1 MKSSEAIGRN
11 EIAATERLIRPH
23 IRRTPVVEVS
33 GADFGLGVRRMSFKL
48 ELTQH
53 AGSFKTRGAFANL
66 LMRDVPAAGVVA
78 ASGGNHGAAVAYAAM
93 KRGVRAKIF
102 VPGISS
108 PAKIARIRDYGAD
121 LVVGGERY
129 DEALAA
135 SEAWAAQ
142 TGALAVHAFDQ
153 HETLLG
159 QGTVGL
165 ELEQQVA
172 DLDTLLVGV
181 GGGGLIAG
189 IAAWYARKVSV
200 IGVEPEAAPTLT
212 KALAAGA
219 PVDAEAGGIAAD
231 SLAPRR
237 VGERVFPIA
246 QRHVDRVVLVSDDA
260 IRSAQKALWSRLRI
274 VVEPGGAAAF
284 AALLS
289 GRYQPRPEE
298 HVGVLLSGANTTAV
312 DFD

>member
-1 MKSSEAIGRN
+1 MESDDAIGRN

-23 IRRTPVVEVS
+23 IRRTPVIGVD
-33 GADFGLGVRRMSFKL
+33 GADFGLGAQRLSFKL

-102 VPGISS
+102 VPSIAS

-129 DEALAA
+129 AQALAA

-153 HETLLG
+153 NETLLG

-165 ELEQQVA
+165 ELEEQLA

-189 IAAWYARKVSV
+189 IAAWYARNIRVV
-200 IGVEPEAAPTLT
+200 GVEPEAAPTLT
-212 KALAAGA
+212 RALAAGA

-246 QRHVDRVVLVSDDA
+246 QRYVERVVLVPDDA
-260 IRSAQKALWSRLRI
+260 IRHAQKALWSVLRI

-312 DFD
+312 TFD